1 MKCEMVS
8 QRREKEMKNKII
20 LAALAMILSLSFTV
34 YGGDVLTEEQQL
46 VAAAANQG
54 LQSEE
59 LALVNQN

>member
-34 YGGDVLTEEQQL
+34 YGGDVLTEE
-46 VAAAANQG
+46 
-54 LQSEE
+54 
-59 LALVNQN
+59 